1 MFCFIFR
8 CSIFYLVFFFLPGEE
23 PPFLVFA
30 PTITSPC
37 ADTLLDIRAGNVGIF
52 PDWLSLWLWWET
64 SCGIVSLSS
73 SSVGKKGKGQGLDL
87 APHHHPP
94 GGFLL
99 ERDILFICRD
109 EPILR
114 IDLIINHGVDV
125 M

>member
-1 MFCFIFR
+1 MFYFLF
-8 CSIFYLVFFFLPGEE
+8 SVFFFLPGEE

-87 APHHHPP
+87 APHHPP
-94 GGFLL
+94 GVSCSREIFY
-99 ERDILFICRD
+99 LFVEMNRFYASI
-109 EPILR
+109 
-114 IDLIINHGVDV
+114 
-125 M
+125 